1 MTIGQVLIA
10 LSHLSPWHADRA
22 RRLFTCGCPKQTV
35 IDICSMESAERD
47 GRLTAEEKKLFL
59 EEMAVSQSAT
69 PMEKVQADLA
79 HAHRVIERMELREK
93 WFLERI
99 EQLEVFSKKVAGE
112 LAEARSSVEDTSPCT
127 EYRARQP
134 DTAASPCTEYRA
146 RQPDTATSPCTEY
159 RARQP
164 DTAASPSTEYRARQP
179 DTAASPKLT
188 LKLGDLSLPDHERLA
203 KNMRASILRE
213 DGMDAGMTPV
223 APLLPIPSH
232 SLQKTVSWSDLDG
245 KEAELHVA
253 CIMRGGGAGTHDDCP
268 YCANGKRA
276 ACPPIKNELDSPS

>member
-35 IDICSMESAERD
+35 IDICSMECPAERD
-47 GRLTAEEKKLFL
+47 GRLTAEEQKLSL
-59 EEMAVSQSAT
+59 EEMALSQSAT
-69 PMEKVQADLA
+69 PMEKLQADLA
-79 HAHRVIERMELREK
+79 HAHRVIQRMELREK

-112 LAEARSSVEDTSPCT
+112 LAEARSSVEDTSPC
-127 EYRARQP
+127 
-134 DTAASPCTEYRA
+134 
-146 RQPDTATSPCTEY
+146 
-159 RARQP
+159 
-164 DTAASPSTEYRARQP
+164 TEYRARQP

-232 SLQKTVSWSDLDG
+232 SLQKSVSWSDLDG

-268 YCANGKRA
+268 YCANGKRGF
-276 ACPPIKNELDSPS
+276 PPR